1 MTPNIWM
8 KLAKES
14 IVRWSAHW
22 HNLANT
28 IEAPM
33 CCGDAAFL
41 SNYFDHLFNSG
52 FNHIFGTVFSEREL
66 TFTFAICYRPS
77 VCRLSVVCRM

>member
-1 MTPNIWM
+1 M

-14 IVRWSAHW
+14 IVRWGAHW

-52 FNHIFGTVFSEREL
+52 FNHIFGTVFKFGVQIDTDDYQHAR
-66 TFTFAICYRPS
+66 
-77 VCRLSVVCRM
+77 